1 MKDPLFNVKK
11 ENTMKT
17 KLISLLALFAFL
29 FVYSSC
35 DTDMEALEIQ
45 KLKTYDEQYYA
56 NIRAY
61 KKSDHCLSFGWYAAY
76 TPIEGVDGFKD
87 PASWGER
94 IKGLPDS
101 LDICTLW
108 MGIPSNDPTAENYM
122 PIAYADMRYVQE
134 KLGTRF
140 LSHADASNVK
150 IFTYKGVEYDL
161 TTGTKETLELYG
173 QSLID
178 DVLNSG
184 IDGIDLDY
192 EPNGAY
198 WTNVDNINA
207 LAAYIG
213 KYFGPQGIYPDKI
226 FTIDFYSHYPPKET
240 EPYVSYFIRQA
251 YTQGFTAHSA
261 SRLQG
266 YYNSINWTSPNKF
279 IVTENFGSW
288 YENGGSPFTEADGN
302 IYTTDGSQMYS
313 LEGMA
318 RWNPTQGKKAGF
330 GAFYFDRDYFSKTG
344 IPYYNMRRC
353 IQIANPAIKK

>member
-1 MKDPLFNVKK
+1 
-11 ENTMKT
+11 MKT
-17 KLISLLALFAFL
+17 KLISSLLTLFISATL
-29 FVYSSC
+29 FSGCEADV
-35 DTDMEALEIQ
+35 EALEIQ
-45 KLKTYDEQYYA
+45 KLKTYDEQYFA
-56 NIRAY
+56 NVRAF
-61 KKSDHCLSFGWYAAY
+61 KKTDHCLSFGYYAAY
-76 TPIEGVDGFKD
+76 APIEGVDGYKD

-108 MGIPSNDPTAENYM
+108 MGIPSNDPAAKNYM
-122 PIAYADMRYVQE
+122 PVAYADMRYVQE

-150 IFTYKGVEYDL
+150 TFTYKGEEYDL
-161 TTGTKETLELYG
+161 TTGTQETLELYG

-192 EPNGAY
+192 EPNTAY
-198 WTNVDNINA
+198 WNNTDNIKN

-213 KYFGPQGIYPDKI
+213 KYFGPQGIYPDKL
-226 FTIDFYSHYPPKET
+226 FVIDFYSHYPPSET
-240 EPYVSYFIRQA
+240 EPYVSYFVRQA

-261 SRLQG
+261 TRLQS
-266 YYNSINWTSPNKF
+266 YYDQISWADPKKF
-279 IVTENFGSW
+279 IVIENFGSW
-288 YENGGSPFTEADGN
+288 YEDGGSPFTEVDGN
-302 IYTTDGSQMYS
+302 TLTTDGSQMYS

-330 GAFYFDRDYFSKTG
+330 GAFYFDRDYYSKTG
-344 IPYYNMRRC
+344 TPYYNVRRC
-353 IQIANPAIKK
+353 IQIANPSIKK